1 MENQPAAESKE
12 AFDFRKYQN
21 GWMKKNLRE
30 FRLKMNVHG
39 DADVIAK
46 LESEPNIQAYL
57 KQLIRDDIA
66 RHAQEETPHHEKV

>member
-1 MENQPAAESKE
+1 MENQTTAENKE

-39 DADVIAK
+39 DADVITK

-66 RHAQEETPHHEKV
+66 RHAQEETPNDQEV

>member
-1 MENQPAAESKE
+1 MENKTATETKE

-39 DADVIAK
+39 DADIITK
-46 LESEPNIQAYL
+46 LESEPSIHAYL